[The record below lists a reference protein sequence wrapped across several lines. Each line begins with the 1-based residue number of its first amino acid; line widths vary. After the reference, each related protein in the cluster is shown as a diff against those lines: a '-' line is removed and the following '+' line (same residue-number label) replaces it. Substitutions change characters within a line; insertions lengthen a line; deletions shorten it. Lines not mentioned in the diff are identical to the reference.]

1 LAEHWPDQATHWSYL
16 SNGSSLVRGD
26 IQHLGT
32 NFRDNQTWLIG
43 DFNGDDLDDV
53 AQMYADPNSETSLFV
68 YHSDGGLLNRSPVQR
83 LEARFADNHRWIVG
97 DFNGDS
103 LDDLVLVYGHRDH
116 GATAWI
122 YASNGSGFDVIARQ
136 RLDAGFWEAQRWRSG
151 DFNGDGLDD
160 LVLVYGHAKHGATA
174 WIYTSNGSSF
184 EITRRQRLGAG
195 FWETQRWQTGD
206 FNGDGLDDL
215 LLVYG
220 HAKHG
225 ATAWI
230 YTSNGSSFEK
240 TRQQRLDAGFW
251 EAQRWETG
259 DFNGD
264 AFDDLVLVY
273 GHAKH
278 GATAWIYTANGD
290 GFDIAHRQRLK
301 TEFWDTQRWLMAD
314 LDGNGLHG
322 LALFDAHKRVHPSLP
337 PLASAESAIVIDQS
351 NGRVLGARQP
361 DVRRP
366 MASTTK
372 IMTGLLVVERI
383 AEGTLELGTIVTV
396 SQNAGSMGDVGQGS
410 RAGGSVMGDIN
421 GAAQDSSVGLSPDDT
436 VSIQD
441 LLYGLLLDSGNDA
454 ALALAEAVAE
464 SEAAFVDLMNTRA
477 AELGL
482 QDTYFANAHGR
493 DPQKVDPDNC
503 PQIDFEDPQCAHYST
518 ARDLARLAR
527 TALAQPLFATVVGT
541 RRYETR
547 DWSAQDSANVDSD
560 LDNGN
565 FMIRTDRADNSFL
578 YPNAFGVKTGTTER
592 AGRCLVSAAKA
603 QSPASDSL
611 IAVVLGAANNA
622 DRYEDSA
629 IALDHGFETLA
640 AEDAGAGTYAP
651 SVPGTGTLSP

>member
-1 LAEHWPDQATHWSYL
+1 MSPSTATDTKSNAALLPLASPPSDTKAPEDGGSGEPLAEQWPDQATHWSYR
-16 SNGSSLVRGD
+16 SNGSSLVRD
-26 IQHLGT
+26 NIQHLGT

-43 DFNGDDLDDV
+43 DFNGDNLDDV
-53 AQMYADPNSETSLFV
+53 AQIYADPNGETSLFV
-68 YHSDGGLLNRSPVQR
+68 YHSDGVSLDRSPAQR

-97 DFNGDS
+97 DVNGDS
-103 LDDLVLVYGHRDH
+103 LDDLVLVYGHADH

-136 RLDAGFWEAQRWRSG
+136 RLDAGFWEAQRWQSG

-174 WIYTSNGSSF
+174 WIYTSNGSGFDIS
-184 EITRRQRLGAG
+184 RRQRLGAG
-195 FWETQRWQTGD
+195 FWEAQRWQTGD

-215 LLVYG
+215 L
-220 HAKHG
+220 
-225 ATAWI
+225 
-230 YTSNGSSFEK
+230 
-240 TRQQRLDAGFW
+240 
-251 EAQRWETG
+251 
-259 DFNGD
+259 
-264 AFDDLVLVY
+264 LVY

-314 LDGNGLHG
+314 LDGDGLHG

-396 SQNAGSMGDVGQGS
+396 SRNAGSMGDVGQGS

-454 ALALAEAVAE
+454 ALALAEAVAGSE
-464 SEAAFVDLMNTRA
+464 SAFVDLMNTRA

-482 QDTYFANAHGR
+482 RDTHFANAHGR

-503 PQIDFEDPQCAHYST
+503 PEIDFDDPQCAHYST

-541 RRYETR
+541 RRYQTQ

-565 FMIRTDRADNSFL
+565 FMIRTDRANNSFL

-611 IAVVLGAANNA
+611 IAVVLGAANNT

-651 SVPGTGTLSP
+651 SLPGTGTLSP